1 MTQDQFNKHM
11 EACFKSEYDPKTKK
25 AIKQVYKKD
34 QFIDITPAP
43 IPEDQRDPQSLEEDD
58 ELGQFESHLFDL
70 AAKKK
75 IDSLLLSQQTGNYGY
90 TAI

>member
-1 MTQDQFNKHM
+1 
-11 EACFKSEYDPKTKK
+11 
-25 AIKQVYKKD
+25 V
-34 QFIDITPAP
+34 P

-58 ELGQFESHLFDL
+58 ELDQFQSHLFDL

-75 IDSLLLSQQTGNYGY
+75 IDNLLLTQEKGNYGY